1 MIILTGG
8 AGFIGSCF
16 LWKLNQE
23 GIKNVLVVDHLDKDE
38 EWKNL
43 VGKSYYDYIQKNDFF
58 NAVINRQVPK
68 PQTIVH
74 LGACSSTTL
83 SDANY
88 YIKNNYEYSKV
99 LALWAFE
106 LDIPFIYAS
115 SAATYGNGELGY
127 DDDLAK
133 IKNLSPLNMYGYSK
147 HIFDLWLLNNNYIN
161 KITGIKFFN
170 VFGPNEYHKRDMR
183 SVICKNYDEVVQNG
197 LIKLFKSYSEKYSDG
212 EQRRDFVYIKDV
224 VDAMYFL
231 FQNPSKT
238 GIFNLGTGKSRTWN
252 DVAKL
257 MFATVNKKENIEY
270 ENIEYIDMPDYLRAK
285 YQYFTE
291 AKMDNLRKVG
301 YNKPFIELEDSVK
314 DYCFYLKNKSYL

>member
-23 GIKNVLVVDHLDKDE
+23 GIKDVLVVDHLNRDDK
-38 EWKNL
+38 WKNL

-58 NAVINRQVPK
+58 NAVISRQISK
-68 PQTIVH
+68 PRLIIH
-74 LGACSSTTL
+74 LGACSSTSLT
-83 SDANY
+83 DANY

-133 IKNLSPLNMYGYSK
+133 IKNLLPLNIYGYSK

-161 KITGIKFFN
+161 KATGIKFFN
-170 VFGPNEYHKRDMR
+170 VFGPNEYHKSNMR
-183 SVICKNYDEVVQNG
+183 SLVCKNYDEVSQG
-197 LIKLFKSYSEKYSDG
+197 GPIKLFKSHNDNYPDG

-224 VDAMYFL
+224 VDVMYFL
-231 FQNPSKT
+231 FQNTSKT
-238 GIFNLGTGKSRTWN
+238 GIFNLGTGKSRTWV
-252 DVAKL
+252 DVSKS
-257 MFATVNKKENIEY
+257 MFVAVDKKENIKY
-270 ENIEYIDMPDYLRAK
+270 VDMPDYLKAK

-301 YNKPFIELEDSVK
+301 YNKPFMKLEDSVK
-314 DYCFYLKNKSYL
+314 DYCFYLKNKYYL